1 MIPREAYLVILALVL
16 RVQGDV
22 YLHSPRGSN
31 NRLNEQS
38 ANRQNANRAFDSQN
52 NNRGGYNVG
61 EINAQGNTQEQNQYR
76 MQYFASANYE
86 TMENDAGKS
95 FYTLEW
101 TNQHGCGGSEDT
113 DPHKLN
119 CNIVIQYM
127 CQPDANTP
135 QGDDDT
141 IRNGENTNTQNH
153 QPRNNANENQNQ
165 AANRKNNNVQANRFL
180 QEQWEAYDACYIR
193 ERNAGLF
200 TADQKLKNNNQGYSS
215 AIFTRQNPNG
225 QRRGYE
231 CPEERDYY
239 PYWHP
244 TQWRDAAI
252 LVGDVSECEYY
263 QAESFN
269 VKEKYECVEY
279 YTNNGQRKHA
289 SRYNNEADC
298 TANDGE
304 WLPFVNYLEKAPGNL
319 NTEQACNAA
328 SGNGV
333 TYVWG
338 RPWNGQDEECLVAL
352 QAPDCQQAPWTRVNH
367 NGNTRGGEASRYTMT
382 LPYFPSQNTMR
393 CAMRLRYNIST
404 DDYDPW
410 NTTSA
415 QNQDTANNV
424 QSPVQQNPYVN
435 IGADNT
441 PLRLAINTAQFGRV
455 FQDRSHAFKV
465 MPRPQ
470 TAEIQAAKIYNLNVR
485 GKRGNIVQTYP
496 AVEYDF
502 MPNRLEITPEDM
514 VHIQWTGSN
523 RHNNNAPGGDGQTG
537 DAGEG
542 QGGTDRSNFVQM
554 SNTME
559 NYPTPFNDANS
570 MFADAEVHW
579 IYFTNNP
586 SQVTP
591 EDLAINMASSGYY
604 ECKNQNVCGAQ
615 SVQQKNEMNNL
626 LNNAPPS
633 YEGALIQFPAG
644 EHKYMS
650 TRNNNFSNRSQKGM
664 LKVGA
669 PTAA

>member
-1 MIPREAYLVILALVL
+1 MIVRFTSLLVATLML
-16 RVQGDV
+16 RVQADV
-22 YLHSPRGSN
+22 YLHNPRGSN

-61 EINAQGNTQEQNQYR
+61 ETQQNANTQEQNQYR
-76 MQYFASANYE
+76 MQFFASANFE
-86 TMENDAGKS
+86 TMQNDQGKS
-95 FYTLEW
+95 FYTVEW
-101 TNQHGCGGSEDT
+101 TNQHGCGGDEDT

-127 CQPDANTP
+127 CQPNANTA
-135 QGDDDT
+135 QGNDDT

-153 QPRNNANENQNQ
+153 TPRNNANENQNQ

-180 QEQWEAYDACYIR
+180 QEQWENYDACYIR

-244 TQWRDAAI
+244 NQWRDAAI
-252 LVGDVSECEYY
+252 LVGNMSECEYY

-269 VKEKYECVEY
+269 VKEKYECVEFY
-279 YTNNGQRKHA
+279 GNGQRKHA

-298 TANDGE
+298 TANDGQ
-304 WLPFVNYLEKAPGNL
+304 WLAFTNYLEKAPQF
-319 NTEQACNAA
+319 NTEAQCNAA
-328 SGNGV
+328 TGNGI
-333 TYVWG
+333 TYKWG
-338 RPWNGQDEECLVAL
+338 RPWNEQNMQCLVAL
-352 QAPDCQQAPWTRVNH
+352 KAPDCQRAPWTRVNH
-367 NGNTRGGEASRYTMT
+367 NGNARGGEASRYTMT
-382 LPYFPSQNTMR
+382 LPFFPSATTQR

-455 FQDRSHAFKV
+455 FQDRSHAFLI
-465 MPRPQ
+465 MPRAN
-470 TAEIQAAKIYNLNVR
+470 TQAVQNAKIFNLNVR

-502 MPNRLEITPEDM
+502 MPNRLEVSANDM

-542 QGGTDRSNFVQM
+542 RGGTDRSNFVQM
-554 SNTME
+554 QNALD
-559 NYPTPFNDANS
+559 NYPMPFNDANS
-570 MFADAEVHW
+570 MWTGAQVHW
-579 IYFTNNP
+579 TYMNRNP
-586 SQVTP
+586 TA

-604 ECKNQNVCGAQ
+604 ECKAQATCGGE
-615 SVQQKNEMNNL
+615 SVQAKNQLNNL
-626 LNNAPPS
+626 LNNASPS
-633 YEGALIQFPAG
+633 YEGALIQFPTG
-644 EHKYMS
+644 THHYMS

-664 LKVGA
+664 LKVNPA
-669 PTAA
+669 